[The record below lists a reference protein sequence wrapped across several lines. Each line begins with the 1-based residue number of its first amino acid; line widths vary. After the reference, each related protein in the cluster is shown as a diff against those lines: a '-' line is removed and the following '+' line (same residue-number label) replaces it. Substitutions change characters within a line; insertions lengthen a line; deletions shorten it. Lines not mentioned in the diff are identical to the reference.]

1 MTTELIS
8 LNEYRKNL
16 STIWKKSQKQNIKYI
31 VLVHSKPVME
41 VKPIYNNQIEDVE
54 PDNWEIK
61 ATNTYNKNK
70 LENNLESVKINLDEI
85 KNENDFISLIKL
97 ENAKEI

>member
-16 STIWKKSQKQNIKYI
+16 STIWKKSQEQNIKYV

-41 VKPIYNNQIEDVE
+41 VKPIYDNIIEDDWDTE
-54 PDNWEIK
+54 YTNENHKAWLEGRKELENWETFSINDLK
-61 ATNTYNKNK
+61 AKY
-70 LENNLESVKINLDEI
+70 I
-85 KNENDFISLIKL
+85 
-97 ENAKEI
+97 